1 MSPVCHTAQAMVLAF
16 DMKRFRSR
24 WFQVG
29 VLLAAA
35 AHGCTKL
42 KSGDDI
48 FLDSSKA
55 GAGSAGVLSP
65 GFDLGSLGGNLGF
78 AGAGGHGGQD
88 PTSCIDPAGFRGLGC
103 NTCEPTDIFSLESSC
118 TDSTCTPFGNS
129 LRLAKLGLDGGL
141 PPVPASSPPGTG
153 GAAAGGRA
161 STGGSAGSA
170 GSSGNNGEAGN
181 LGGGVDTAGAGSGA
195 LLQGTRGAAVSP
207 PPPPGIACAT
217 LSARGSVVYVTGSS
231 AVKPFLQQVAQQ
243 LSTGS
248 GVYIVYTATGSCIG
262 VDAIVNSTPMTSG
275 LAPAPATTAIY
286 WDSSS
291 STGQECY
298 LPAAGVPADIG
309 ISDVFAQTCTGF
321 ELTNLDAQGIRD
333 AHGPIQ
339 TMTFTVPANS
349 AYTEISAQAA
359 YFVFGFG
366 KDGGVTDPTGTTPI
380 WNDESFIFQRK
391 GSSGT
396 QTMLAAAIGVPS
408 TRWKGKIHQTS
419 DDVALDLQAAGS
431 KQDTA
436 SKAIGILAADYIET
450 KNLRA
455 QLHAL
460 AFQDSKQACA
470 VYPDSTANAH
480 DKRNV
485 RDGHYPIW
493 GPLHLLYKDDLA
505 LANPARQA
513 ISDILGYLSGT
524 KPLPNSV
531 KLIDVY
537 AQSGLVPECAMSVTR
552 SKDGGNIVPFSP
564 PSPCNCLFEA
574 KATGRTSCTPCV
586 VQGDCQ
592 ADQSCSQGYC
602 EQIR

>member
-1 MSPVCHTAQAMVLAF
+1 
-16 DMKRFRSR
+16 MKRSKFR
-24 WFQVG
+24 WLQVG
-29 VLLAAA
+29 ALLVAAA
-35 AHGCTKL
+35 DGCTTL
-42 KSGDDI
+42 KSGDDV
-48 FLDSSKA
+48 FLEPSQA
-55 GAGSAGVLSP
+55 GAGSGVSDP
-65 GFDLGSLGGNLGF
+65 GFDLGSTGGI
-78 AGAGGHGGQD
+78 AGRGGHAGQA
-88 PTSCIDPAGFRGLGC
+88 PTACIDPAGFHGLGC
-103 NTCEPTDIFSLESSC
+103 NTCKPTDIFSLESSC
-118 TDSTCTPFGNS
+118 TDSTCTPFRNS
-129 LRLAKLGLDGGL
+129 LRLARLGLDGGL
-141 PPVPASSPPGTG
+141 PPVPAASPPGTG
-153 GAAAGGRA
+153 GAAAGGSA
-161 STGGSAGSA
+161 ATAGSA
-170 GSSGNNGEAGN
+170 GSFGNEGEAGN
-181 LGGGVDTAGAGSGA
+181 LNSGSNTAGAGSGA
-195 LLQGTRGAAVSP
+195 LLQDTGGANASP
-207 PPPPGIACAT
+207 PLPPGIACST
-217 LSARGSVVYVTGSS
+217 LSVRGRVVYVTGSS

-248 GVYIVYTATGSCIG
+248 GIYIVYTATGSCIG

-275 LAPAPATTAIY
+275 PAPAPATTAIY
-286 WDSSS
+286 WDSAS

-298 LPAAGVPADIG
+298 LPASGVQADIG

-321 ELTNLDAQGIRD
+321 ELTNLDAQGIGD

-349 AYTEISAQAA
+349 TYTEISAQAA

-366 KDGGVTDPTGTTPI
+366 KDGGVMDPSGTTPI
-380 WNDESFIFQRK
+380 WNDETFIFQRK

-396 QTMLAAAIGVPS
+396 QTMIAAAIGVAP
-408 TRWKGKIHQTS
+408 TRWKGKLHQSS

-505 LANPARQA
+505 QADPARQA

-564 PSPCNCLFEA
+564 PSPCSCLFEA
-574 KATGRTSCTPCV
+574 KATGRTSCKSCV

-602 EQIR
+602 EQLH